1 MAILDN
7 DVDFLYILVLLFH
20 FVSVN
25 IQAVEL
31 VPGSPDLYIF
41 VMCSIQYQF

>member
-7 DVDFLYILVLLFH
+7 DVDLLYILVMLFH

-25 IQAVEL
+25 IQAVDG
-31 VPGSPDLYIF
+31 VPGSPVLYIF
-41 VMCSIQYQF
+41 LMCSIQYQF